1 MMEDKIWTK
10 QVLAG
15 NRLSTIFEF
24 QEHHFAERK
33 GNVEVSKTHQ
43 TSKATERQPGD
54 QRQDSMRQSTTTGK
68 FPAVLPALYSQRSA
82 DSPLKETPWEDAA
95 TSSVTRKKN
104 RQLGSKRNVKE
115 QEHIEAWLN
124 FFG

>member
-33 GNVEVSKTHQ
+33 GNAEVSKTHQ

-68 FPAVLPALYSQRSA
+68 FPAVLPALYSQRST
-82 DSPLKETPWEDAA
+82 DSPLRKLPGKMLQPALLHERKIDNWEVKETSKSKN
-95 TSSVTRKKN
+95 TSK
-104 RQLGSKRNVKE
+104 LG
-115 QEHIEAWLN
+115 
-124 FFG
+124 